1 MRCKEEYRALL
12 TKINV
17 QKGNYA
23 EKEMVVSN
31 ELEQKIQITTE
42 KIKKWTVRI
51 VIYVAIMM
59 VLLGTIY
66 DLLTYINQKWLITV
80 VLIAMVVIFLLFTG
94 FEIFYKIKLYKLNIQ
109 REKEQLDKKDIRENI
124 VSLNDQIASLVVSVI
139 TINEHY
145 YELSSIESSEEK
157 IKKWNEYTKE
167 VIANIHNININHPT
181 YTEYQDYYRDYE
193 QYLEDLEKEYEN
205 K

>member
-1 MRCKEEYRALL
+1 MRCKEEYKALL

>member
-80 VLIAMVVIFLLFTG
+80 VLIAMVAIFLLFTG
-94 FEIFYKIKLYKLNIQ
+94 YEIFYKIKLYKLNIQ

-167 VIANIHNININHPT
+167 VIANIHHININHPT

>member
-1 MRCKEEYRALL
+1 MRCKEEYKALL

-51 VIYVAIMM
+51 VIYVAVMM

-66 DLLTYINQKWLITV
+66 DLLAYINQKWLITV
-80 VLIAMVVIFLLFTG
+80 VLIAMVAIFLLLTG
-94 FEIFYKIKLYKLNIQ
+94 FEIFYKIKLYKLNVQ
-109 REKEQLDKKDIRENI
+109 KEKEQLDKKDIRENI

-139 TINEHY
+139 TINEHF
-145 YELSSIESSEEK
+145 YELSTIESDDEK

-193 QYLEDLEKEYEN
+193 QYLEDLEKEYE